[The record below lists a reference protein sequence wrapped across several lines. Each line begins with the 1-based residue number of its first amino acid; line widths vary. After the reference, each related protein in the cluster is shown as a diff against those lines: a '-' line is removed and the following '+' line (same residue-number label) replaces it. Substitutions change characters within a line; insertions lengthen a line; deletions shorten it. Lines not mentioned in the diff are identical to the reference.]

1 MARSFP
7 HERLS
12 CYQRALTVSR
22 WFRSVD
28 FPSGDADLKSQGKRA
43 ASSIVLNIAEG
54 SRMQG
59 RNRRKHFAYAEA
71 SAAEA
76 CAVLDVIDL
85 EGGAAMQAELREVA
99 AMVAALR

>member
-7 HERLS
+7 HERLQ
-12 CYQRALTVSR
+12 CYQRAVRISR
-22 WFRSVD
+22 WFRAAQ
-28 FPSGDADLKSQGKRA
+28 FPAGDADLRFQGKRA

-76 CAVLDVIDL
+76 CAVLDVVDL
-85 EGGAAMQAELREVA
+85 DGGQEVQAELREVA

>member
-1 MARSFP
+1 MARSFA
-7 HERLS
+7 HERLR
-12 CYQRALTVSR
+12 CYQRALRVSR
-22 WFRSVD
+22 WFRATP

-43 ASSIVLNIAEG
+43 AASVVLNIAEG

-76 CAVLDVIDL
+76 CAVLDVVDL
-85 EGGAAMQAELREVA
+85 DGGDGVQAELREVA